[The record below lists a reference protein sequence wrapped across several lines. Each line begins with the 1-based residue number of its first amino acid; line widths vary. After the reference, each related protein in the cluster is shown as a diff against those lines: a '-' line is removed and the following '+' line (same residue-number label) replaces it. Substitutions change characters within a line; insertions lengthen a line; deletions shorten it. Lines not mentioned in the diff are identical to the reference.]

1 MLEEDADRGSMRF
14 SVNLARVRAVGSAMP
29 GSLAALAAYDQHR
42 LASHE
47 RLYHQLIGDLSLVSA
62 VFRPGDRIAVAGED
76 VVNAYI
82 VRDGTMHAIIDR
94 QAVPIGPGSVI
105 GLAEG
110 LANVGHGMTVVAET
124 VVTASVIPMHRA
136 LRALA
141 GMHRGL
147 RGITRNTVM
156 RILQLPQVPETL
168 K

>member
-1 MLEEDADRGSMRF
+1 MSEHDTDGTSMRF
-14 SVNLARVRAVGSAMP
+14 SVDLGRVRAVGNAMP
-29 GSLAALAAYDQHR
+29 GSLAALAAYDQHG

-47 RLYHQLIGDLSLVSA
+47 RLYHQLVGDLALVTA

-82 VRDGTMHAIIDR
+82 VRDGAMQAILDR
-94 QAVPIGPGSVI
+94 RALRIGPGSVI

-124 VVTASVIPMHRA
+124 VVTTSVIPMHRA